1 MKTRA
6 YRIRHYYNLLSG
18 LTHGNQLVGVERGAK
33 VDVNAVEWTAA
44 IANDPED
51 SALGADWNRL
61 IGRRVGLVAEPKV
74 CDRQKA
80 ENKMDADARKREKIE
95 TRAP

>member
-1 MKTRA
+1 MKTSA
-6 YRIRHYYNLLSG
+6 YRIRHDRDLLSG

-44 IANDPED
+44 IADDPED
-51 SALGADWNRL
+51 SAFGADWNRL
-61 IGRRVGLVAEPKV
+61 IGRRVGLVAEAKV

-80 ENKMDADARKREKIE
+80 ETKMNADAREREKIE
-95 TRAP
+95 TRVS